1 MSDGAKTPPESGV
14 EPTFR
19 KVFDE
24 HARFIWRSLLG
35 LGVAEA
41 DVPDASQQ
49 VFVVLHDRL
58 GDLAE
63 GCPLR
68 TFVYGIC
75 LRVASDFRRRA
86 HRRRERLCAEP
97 PERTTETTPEGR
109 AARSGGPR
117 RRWRPRSTGCR
128 QPQREV
134 FVLYEIEEL
143 PMGEIARALGC
154 PLQTAYS
161 RLRVAR
167 STVIEM
173 LGRAPEWNGG
183 FEVKNAERPRAPS
196 FRRDAGLP
204 ARARPDGGARPRADG
219 CRAERPRRQPL
230 WRRYAAGRFSSAP
243 RERAPGRARQLGS
256 TGWRALGL
264 TKAATALVVASAVVG
279 GTAVGWHR
287 AHADPA
293 RAPGPLSVGRG
304 TEGRAHDL
312 VPLAPAAPGR
322 PIPMP
327 PSPSERRH
335 PSTVAVT
342 TRTRGRSRRADR
354 AARVPG

>member
-49 VFVVLHDRL
+49 VFVVLNDRL

-97 PERTTETTPEGR
+97 PERATETTPEGR
-109 AARSGGPR
+109 AADREALAALEAALDRLP
-117 RRWRPRSTGCR
+117 P
-128 QPQREV
+128 PQREV
-134 FVLYEIEEL
+134 FVLFEIEEL
-143 PMGEIARALGC
+143 PMDEIARALGC

-167 STVIEM
+167 STVIE
-173 LGRAPEWNGG
+173 
-183 FEVKNAERPRAPS
+183 
-196 FRRDAGLP
+196 
-204 ARARPDGGARPRADG
+204 
-219 CRAERPRRQPL
+219 
-230 WRRYAAGRFSSAP
+230 
-243 RERAPGRARQLGS
+243 
-256 TGWRALGL
+256 
-264 TKAATALVVASAVVG
+264 
-279 GTAVGWHR
+279 AVG
-287 AHADPA
+287 AH
-293 RAPGPLSVGRG
+293 LNG
-304 TEGRAHDL
+304 TED
-312 VPLAPAAPGR
+312 
-322 PIPMP
+322 
-327 PSPSERRH
+327 SK
-335 PSTVAVT
+335 
-342 TRTRGRSRRADR
+342 
-354 AARVPG
+354 

>member
-1 MSDGAKTPPESGV
+1 MSDGAKAPPESGV

-35 LGVAEA
+35 LGVAEP
-41 DVPDASQQ
+41 DVADASQQ

-97 PERTTETTPEGR
+97 PERSTETTPEGR
-109 AARSGGPR
+109 AADREALVALETALDRLP
-117 RRWRPRSTGCR
+117 PA
-128 QPQREV
+128 QREV

-143 PMGEIARALGC
+143 PMNEIARALGC

-167 STVIEM
+167 STVVDVM
-173 LGRAPEWNGG
+173 RVHLN
-183 FEVKNAERPRAPS
+183 
-196 FRRDAGLP
+196 
-204 ARARPDGGARPRADG
+204 
-219 CRAERPRRQPL
+219 
-230 WRRYAAGRFSSAP
+230 
-243 RERAPGRARQLGS
+243 
-256 TGWRALGL
+256 
-264 TKAATALVVASAVVG
+264 
-279 GTAVGWHR
+279 
-287 AHADPA
+287 
-293 RAPGPLSVGRG
+293 G
-304 TEGRAHDL
+304 TE
-312 VPLAPAAPGR
+312 
-322 PIPMP
+322 
-327 PSPSERRH
+327 E
-335 PSTVAVT
+335 
-342 TRTRGRSRRADR
+342 SR
-354 AARVPG
+354 

>member
-1 MSDGAKTPPESGV
+1 MINPARFPHSPDVGTRSLPRISDGAKPPEPGV

-19 KVFDE
+19 KVFDD

-97 PERTTETTPEGR
+97 PERTTEATPEGR
-109 AARSGGPR
+109 AADREALAALEAALDRLP
-117 RRWRPRSTGCR
+117 P
-128 QPQREV
+128 PQREV

-143 PMGEIARALGC
+143 PMDEIARALGC

-167 STVIEM
+167 STVVE
-173 LGRAPEWNGG
+173 
-183 FEVKNAERPRAPS
+183 
-196 FRRDAGLP
+196 
-204 ARARPDGGARPRADG
+204 
-219 CRAERPRRQPL
+219 
-230 WRRYAAGRFSSAP
+230 
-243 RERAPGRARQLGS
+243 
-256 TGWRALGL
+256 ALG
-264 TKAATALVVASAVVG
+264 
-279 GTAVGWHR
+279 
-287 AHADPA
+287 AH
-293 RAPGPLSVGRG
+293 LNG
-304 TEGRAHDL
+304 TED
-312 VPLAPAAPGR
+312 
-322 PIPMP
+322 
-327 PSPSERRH
+327 SK
-335 PSTVAVT
+335 
-342 TRTRGRSRRADR
+342 
-354 AARVPG
+354 